1 MAQHGSSP
9 PELQRPPAAPALALV
24 HRPRVPRPPPTTPA
38 ATAAAPATTGAV
50 VAGDVVTLTTPRPDT
65 ERVTNEYV
73 ETPFRPATAA
83 APLPAAGKLAAAPK
97 QRHHPLSLQL
107 PPARDSARDHQALH
121 LPVVVAPGKRPQL
134 PPAPHHHA
142 HLLHHHHHHHHHH
155 AHTFEKEGRGYPGP
169 AAALS
174 GGGAGSPASGSA
186 SGSSSPGGR
195 GSDGRVVAAPGSLG
209 PAGGVPDCFR
219 GSIICPECGRC
230 RCESCRK
237 PRPLPSRWLCDN
249 SCYCSA
255 ETALD
260 YATCLCCVKGLFYHC
275 CRDHDLEGADEPCAC
290 GPPRCAARWG
300 CLCAL
305 SLALPCLWWYWP
317 LRACL
322 RLCEACYR
330 RHSAAGCRCR
340 PASSLLLAA
349 SPDF

>member
-9 PELQRPPAAPALALV
+9 PELQRPPAAPAGQAPGGPALV
-24 HRPRVPRPPPTTPA
+24 HRPRLPRPPAAAATTAGVVAAGA
-38 ATAAAPATTGAV
+38 ATAG
-50 VAGDVVTLTTPRPDT
+50 GDVVTLTTPRPDT

-73 ETPFRPATAA
+73 ETPFRPA
-83 APLPAAGKLAAAPK
+83 APVPPPAPTKLAAAPK
-97 QRHHPLSLQL
+97 QHRHHPASLAL
-107 PPARDSARDHQALH
+107 RDSARDHQALH
-121 LPVVVAPGKRPQL
+121 LPVVVAPGKRP
-134 PPAPHHHA
+134 P
-142 HLLHHHHHHHHHH
+142 HLLHHHHH
-155 AHTFEKEGRGYPGP
+155 AEKEARGYPAP
-169 AAALS
+169 AAAL
-174 GGGAGSPASGSA
+174 AGSPASGSG

-195 GSDGRVVAAPGSLG
+195 GADGRVVAALGGPG